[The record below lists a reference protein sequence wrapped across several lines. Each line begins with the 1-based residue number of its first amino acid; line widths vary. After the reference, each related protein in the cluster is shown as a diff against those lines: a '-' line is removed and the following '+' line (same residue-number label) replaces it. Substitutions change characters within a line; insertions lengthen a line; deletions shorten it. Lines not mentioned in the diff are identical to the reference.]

1 MTLDFFFMRSTF
13 MRSTFMRSKLL
24 KSASVALSVWK
35 RMAVVAAMVAAM
47 VLVSLVANAGVI
59 ENYQFES
66 PEQQEQFFRLNE
78 ELRCPQCQNQS
89 IADSNA
95 PIAQDLRR
103 EVHRMIVEEQADDD
117 TVIQFML
124 DRYGDF
130 VLYKPRMDARTLAL
144 WFGPLILLLLGLLI
158 LFRILK
164 QHRPDTKDQ
173 ELDQQDKA
181 ELDKILGGKDK

>member
-1 MTLDFFFMRSTF
+1 MTLDYLFRHS
-13 MRSTFMRSKLL
+13 SLL
-24 KSASVALSVWK
+24 KSASVVLSFRLILALFV
-35 RMAVVAAMVAAM
+35 AVV
-47 VLVSLVANAGVI
+47 VSTGAYAGVI
-59 ENYQFES
+59 DNYQFDS
-66 PEQQEQFFRLNE
+66 PRQQEQFFRLNE

-103 EVHRMIVEEQADDD
+103 EVHRMIVEEKADDD

-130 VLYKPRMDARTLAL
+130 VLYKPRMDARTIAL
-144 WFGPLILLLLGLLI
+144 WFGPLILLLLGIFI

-164 QHRPDTKDQ
+164 QHRPGIADET
-173 ELDQQDKA
+173 LDEQDKA
-181 ELDKILGGKDK
+181 VLEKILGGKDK

>member
-1 MTLDFFFMRSTF
+1 MTHDYLFRHS
-13 MRSTFMRSKLL
+13 SLL
-24 KSASVALSVWK
+24 KSASVTLSFRLIVALF
-35 RMAVVAAMVAAM
+35 VA
-47 VLVSLVANAGVI
+47 VLVSPGAFAGVI
-59 ENYQFES
+59 DNYQFDS
-66 PEQQEQFFRLNE
+66 PRQQEQFFRLNE

-103 EVHRMIVEEQADDD
+103 EVHRMIVEEKADDD

-130 VLYKPRMDARTLAL
+130 VLYKPRMDARTIAL
-144 WFGPLILLLLGLLI
+144 WFGPLILLLLGIFI

-164 QHRPDTKDQ
+164 QHRPGIADET
-173 ELDQQDKA
+173 LDEQDKA
-181 ELDKILGGKDK
+181 VLEKILGGKDK

>member
-1 MTLDFFFMRSTF
+1 
-13 MRSTFMRSKLL
+13 
-24 KSASVALSVWK
+24 
-35 RMAVVAAMVAAM
+35 MAVVAAMVAAM